1 MADRSAGNLKI
12 LIELA
17 GGGAILVGLIFVGLE
32 LRQNTAALSAQAI
45 FQLNDSANEAHRS
58 LAQDPALSELVH
70 KGNEDPESLTDDERR
85 RFTSWLRAVFNNHES
100 AWIYHRKGLI
110 QESDFAGW
118 KGSTCNVLSSDGARW
133 FWANNIGSYADGFV
147 EGVEKWC
154 IP

>member
-1 MADRSAGNLKI
+1 MTDWGNGKLRNVIEMAGAGAVL
-12 LIELA
+12 L
-17 GGGAILVGLIFVGLE
+17 GLIFVGLE
-32 LRQNTAALSAQAI
+32 LRQNTTALSAQAI

-58 LAQDPALSELVH
+58 LAQDPVLSELVY

-85 RFTSWLRAVFNNHES
+85 RFTSWLRAVFNIHES

-147 EGVEKWC
+147 EDVEKWC
-154 IP
+154 FP